1 MADGNSG
8 VASSSEVTTESSEQT
23 VEVNIK
29 TLDSRIYS
37 FRVEKNTPVPS
48 LKEKIADAV
57 GVPVEQQR
65 LIFRGK
71 VLKDDHLLSEYHVE
85 DGHTLHLVVRQPVQ
99 AGTSSGTNIGETN
112 NNNAGNDTGNGASRN
127 RTGQISHSVVLGTFN
142 IGDQGEG
149 GVPDVTRIVGA
160 VLNSIGIGSQISSG
174 VAGNVSHGTP
184 ANSSGQVAQ
193 GSETE
198 GARANA
204 GGRRQAGNAHPRQT
218 SSNQPFPSMLQF
230 QVPLMGAAVTIP
242 TVQVPIPDSLRTI
255 SEFTNRMEAALSVN
269 GNQQSSSRVG
279 DLPPVNL
286 PSNERGLPTVEA
298 LSIIIRRAQQ
308 LLSGNTAEAL
318 SRIAEHLEREQGS
331 TDSTVRSEIQTEA
344 VQTGL
349 AMQHLGALLLE
360 LGRTML
366 TLRMGQSPAE
376 SSVNAGPAVYIS
388 PSGPNPIMV
397 QPFPLQTSSIFG
409 GSTAPQANSESVGP
423 IALSDTPR
431 NINIRRH
438 AGSGEATQENSGE
451 ARSGDPAQTHM
462 LSGRNIIAAVV
473 PSHSANHV
481 FSVLNP
487 SISRTEQ
494 SNQNQAP
501 SQSSSGAAFGST
513 QPNAVSGQSERSMAG
528 SALNNSV
535 IGDDPS
541 RHPHESIST
550 DVANEVGGSSVERV
564 CGKDERQR
572 QEESCSSGKDGEE
585 IENLNIEE
593 AAPANLMENH
603 SSPEGERASQHK
615 SEDGSQEAFQS
626 SNSHETSLADNNV
639 PLGLGLGG
647 LQPKRRARPARPR
660 VNSGNQKHSDVSGS
674 QSLQNITNGQEVLRS
689 LLGQSSGADRRDS
702 RGPPS
707 DQSHPVIGQPSE
719 DMPTG
724 VVGSDGSCTP
734 NGEIEVASIM
744 SQVINSP
751 ALDGLLAGMSRQ
763 TGIGSPD
770 GFRSMLSQFTQS
782 PSMRSALNQIVHQIG
797 NQDLNNF
804 SGFGGGQDGGFDL
817 SRMAQQMMPIVSQAL
832 TKGSTASGPFHG
844 VASEAQGPD
853 NMTGSVSDEQLD
865 DHNSQVDLHQ
875 AAQMIARYD
884 PPDAIF
890 RSVIEHTAHASEQG
904 NSSDV
909 LFELCDDEDLV
920 NEFME
925 MLDRN
930 IRQRL
935 G

>member
-1 MADGNSG
+1 
-8 VASSSEVTTESSEQT
+8 
-23 VEVNIK
+23 
-29 TLDSRIYS
+29 
-37 FRVEKNTPVPS
+37 
-48 LKEKIADAV
+48 
-57 GVPVEQQR
+57 
-65 LIFRGK
+65 
-71 VLKDDHLLSEYHVE
+71 
-85 DGHTLHLVVRQPVQ
+85 
-99 AGTSSGTNIGETN
+99 
-112 NNNAGNDTGNGASRN
+112 
-127 RTGQISHSVVLGTFN
+127 
-142 IGDQGEG
+142 
-149 GVPDVTRIVGA
+149 
-160 VLNSIGIGSQISSG
+160 
-174 VAGNVSHGTP
+174 
-184 ANSSGQVAQ
+184 
-193 GSETE
+193 
-198 GARANA
+198 
-204 GGRRQAGNAHPRQT
+204 
-218 SSNQPFPSMLQF
+218 MLQV
-230 QVPLMGAAVTIP
+230 QVPLMGAAVPIP

-255 SEFTNRMEAALSVN
+255 SEFTNRMETALLVN

-279 DLPPVNL
+279 DLPPINL

-318 SRIAEHLEREQGS
+318 SHIAERLEREQGS

-366 TLRMGQSPAE
+366 TLRMGQSAAE

-409 GSTAPQANSESVGP
+409 GSTASLASSGSAGP

-431 NINIRRH
+431 NINIHIH
-438 AGSGEATQENSGE
+438 AVGSRPGSGEATQENSGG
-451 ARSGDPAQTHM
+451 AYSGDPAQTRI
-462 LSGRNIIAAVV
+462 LSGRNIIAAAI
-473 PSHSANHV
+473 PSRSANHV
-481 FSVLNP
+481 LGVLNP
-487 SISRTEQ
+487 SSSRTEQ

-501 SQSSSGAAFGST
+501 SQSSSGATFGST
-513 QPNAVSGQSERSMAG
+513 QPNAVSSTQSPPNSISVPNLVAQINAQIRNLDGIARGENQIPSGQSERLTDG

-535 IGDDPS
+535 ISDDPS
-541 RHPHESIST
+541 RHSHESISR
-550 DVANEVGGSSVERV
+550 DVANEVDGSSVEGV
-564 CGKDERQR
+564 CGKDGQQR
-572 QEESCSSGKDGEE
+572 QEESSSSGKDGEE

-593 AAPANLMENH
+593 ATPANSMENH
-603 SSPEGERASQHK
+603 SSPEGERADQHK
-615 SEDGSQEAFQS
+615 SEDGSQES
-626 SNSHETSLADNNV
+626 SNSHETSRADNNV

-647 LQPKRRARPARPR
+647 LQPKRRARLARPL
-660 VNSGNQKHSDVSGS
+660 VNSGSEKLSDVPGS

-689 LLGQSSGADRRDS
+689 LLGHSSGADRRDS
-702 RGPPS
+702 RGPSS
-707 DQSHPVIGQPSE
+707 DQSHPVMGQPSE

-724 VVGSDGSCTP
+724 VLGSDGSP
-734 NGEIEVASIM
+734 SPDGENDVASMM

-763 TGIGSPD
+763 TGMGSPD

-782 PSMRSALNQIVHQIG
+782 PSMRSVLNQIVNQIG

-832 TKGSTASGPFHG
+832 TRVSTASEPFHD
-844 VASEAQGPD
+844 VASEAHVPD
-853 NMTGSVSDEQLD
+853 QMTGSFSDQEPE

-875 AAQMIARYD
+875 AAEMIARND
-884 PPDAIF
+884 PPNAIF
-890 RSVIEHTAHASEQG
+890 RSVIEHTAHVSGQG
-904 NSSDV
+904 NSSDD
-909 LFELCDDEDLV
+909 LLEELCEDEDLV

-935 G
+935 S

>member
-1 MADGNSG
+1 
-8 VASSSEVTTESSEQT
+8 
-23 VEVNIK
+23 
-29 TLDSRIYS
+29 
-37 FRVEKNTPVPS
+37 
-48 LKEKIADAV
+48 
-57 GVPVEQQR
+57 
-65 LIFRGK
+65 
-71 VLKDDHLLSEYHVE
+71 
-85 DGHTLHLVVRQPVQ
+85 
-99 AGTSSGTNIGETN
+99 
-112 NNNAGNDTGNGASRN
+112 
-127 RTGQISHSVVLGTFN
+127 
-142 IGDQGEG
+142 
-149 GVPDVTRIVGA
+149 
-160 VLNSIGIGSQISSG
+160 
-174 VAGNVSHGTP
+174 
-184 ANSSGQVAQ
+184 
-193 GSETE
+193 
-198 GARANA
+198 
-204 GGRRQAGNAHPRQT
+204 
-218 SSNQPFPSMLQF
+218 MLQF
-230 QVPLMGAAVTIP
+230 QVPLMGAA
-242 TVQVPIPDSLRTI
+242 PIPDSLRTI

-308 LLSGNTAEAL
+308 LLSGNTAEVL
-318 SRIAEHLEREQGS
+318 SRIAERLEREQGS

-409 GSTAPQANSESVGP
+409 GSTASRAYSESAGP

-431 NINIRRH
+431 NINIHTH
-438 AGSGEATQENSGE
+438 AVGSRPGSGEATQENSGG

-462 LSGRNIIAAVV
+462 LSGRNIIAA
-473 PSHSANHV
+473 ANHV

-487 SISRTEQ
+487 SSSRTEP

-513 QPNAVSGQSERSMAG
+513 QPNAVSGTQSPPNQIPSGQSERSMAG

-550 DVANEVGGSSVERV
+550 DVANEVGGSSVEGV

-603 SSPEGERASQHK
+603 SSPEGEIASQHK

-626 SNSHETSLADNNV
+626 SNSHETSRADNNV

-660 VNSGNQKHSDVSGS
+660 VNSGNEKHSDVSGS
-674 QSLQNITNGQEVLRS
+674 QSLQNITNGQEVLCS

-702 RGPPS
+702 RGLPS

-719 DMPTG
+719 DMPKG
-724 VVGSDGSCTP
+724 VVGSDDSSTP
-734 NGEIEVASIM
+734 NGEIDVASIM

-782 PSMRSALNQIVHQIG
+782 PSMKSALNQIVHQIG

-853 NMTGSVSDEQLD
+853 NMTGSVSDEQPD

-890 RSVIEHTAHASEQG
+890 RSLIEHTAHVSEQG